1 MTEPRIL
8 ALTARRKAANIT
20 QKQAAAMAG
29 ISLKTYQRIEAGSSD
44 MRLKHY
50 GNLLKG
56 LDITDLDIALD
67 MIDIDATSM
76 KEVTAAA
83 RLLPGKARV
92 HFIEMVMAIYQN
104 QDR

>member
-8 ALTARRKAANIT
+8 ALTARRKAANVT
-20 QKQAAAMAG
+20 QEQAAAMAG
-29 ISLKTYQRIEAGSSD
+29 ISLKTYQRIEAGTSD

-50 GNLLKG
+50 GNLLRH
-56 LDITDLDIALD
+56 LNVTDLDLALD
-67 MIDIDATSM
+67 MMDVGDTSI

-92 HFIEMVMAIYQN
+92 HFIEMVMAIYQ
-104 QDR
+104 DH